1 MAVVAPSLCTTES
14 TTYVVMTR
22 TRYRYVPSSCI
33 MSSAVAPKR
42 SANAAAAS
50 STSSKRFD
58 RLLTILS
65 KSLTRSR
72 DDVASD
78 APHTIEE
85 CYGEKLSLFTSSDDG
100 DGVTR
105 LVDILL
111 GKLDGA
117 HDKLGPD
124 LRKFTSSSSTT
135 ASSSASSTQFEKLL
149 HRQDIQQTL
158 QRIEDAINTVEA
170 EEREFEETEAA
181 DRDSAKDAIKAA
193 RMSKMSPNSGKRKRI
208 QPADSLR
215 IRAYAMKLEYQQS
228 LVEELDEIE
237 KEKTRMEK
245 ELQEGWEEWGKAVED
260 VKTALDVMEKLGE
273 GGDD

>member
-1 MAVVAPSLCTTES
+1 MTSEVAPE
-14 TTYVVMTR
+14 
-22 TRYRYVPSSCI
+22 
-33 MSSAVAPKR
+33 R
-42 SANAAAAS
+42 SAAAAS

-58 RLLTILS
+58 RLITILS

-85 CYGEKLSLFTSSDDG
+85 CYGDMTSLFTSSSDG

-124 LRKFTSSSSTT
+124 LRKSTSSSST
-135 ASSSASSTQFEKLL
+135 ASLSSTQLEKLL
-149 HRQDIQQTL
+149 HRQDIQLTL
-158 QRIEDAINTVEA
+158 QRIEDAINAVEA
-170 EEREFEETEAA
+170 DELEFDETEAA
-181 DRDSAKDAIKAA
+181 DRESAKDAIKAA
-193 RMSKMSPNSGKRKRI
+193 RMSRTSPNSGKRKRI
-208 QPADSLR
+208 QPADSLC
-215 IRAYAMKLEYQQS
+215 IRAYAMKSEYQQS
-228 LVEELDEIE
+228 LVKELEEIE

-245 ELQEGWEEWGKAVED
+245 ELQEGWEEWGKVVEE
-260 VKTALDVMEKLGE
+260 VKMALDVMEKLGDR
-273 GGDD
+273 GDDRYN

>member
-1 MAVVAPSLCTTES
+1 MIIIIRQVVVTGIIATHETILASWSRC
-14 TTYVVMTR
+14 
-22 TRYRYVPSSCI
+22 SS
-33 MSSAVAPKR
+33 R
-42 SANAAAAS
+42 D
-50 STSSKRFD
+50 THED
-58 RLLTILS
+58 ILS

-72 DDVASD
+72 DYVASD

-85 CYGEKLSLFTSSDDG
+85 CYGEMTSLFTSSDDG

-124 LRKFTSSSSTT
+124 LRKSTSISST
-135 ASSSASSTQFEKLL
+135 ASSSSSLSTQFEKLL
-149 HRQDIQQTL
+149 HRQDIQQIL
-158 QRIEDAINTVEA
+158 QRIEDAIDAVEA
-170 EEREFEETEAA
+170 DELDFDETEAA

-193 RMSKMSPNSGKRKRI
+193 RMSRTSPNSGKRKRV

-215 IRAYAMKLEYQQS
+215 IRAYAMKSEYQQS
-228 LVEELDEIE
+228 LAEELEEIE
-237 KEKTRMEK
+237 REKAQMEK
-245 ELQEGWEEWGKAVED
+245 ELQEGWEEWGKVVEE
-260 VKTALDVMEKLGE
+260 VQLALDVMEKLGE

>member
-1 MAVVAPSLCTTES
+1 MVKDQVVEAR
-14 TTYVVMTR
+14 TYDNM
-22 TRYRYVPSSCI
+22 

-42 SANAAAAS
+42 SAAAAAT

-78 APHTIEE
+78 ALHTIEE
-85 CYGEKLSLFTSSDDG
+85 CYGDKTSLFTSSDDG

-124 LRKFTSSSSTT
+124 LRKSTSISST
-135 ASSSASSTQFEKLL
+135 ASSSSSSTQFEKLL
-149 HRQDIQQTL
+149 HRQDIQQIL
-158 QRIEDAINTVEA
+158 QRIEDAIDAVEA
-170 EEREFEETEAA
+170 DERDFDETEAA

-193 RMSKMSPNSGKRKRI
+193 RMSRTSPNSGKRKRV

-215 IRAYAMKLEYQQS
+215 IRAYAMKSEYQQS
-228 LVEELDEIE
+228 LAEELEEIE
-237 KEKTRMEK
+237 REKAQMEK
-245 ELQEGWEEWGKAVED
+245 ELQEGWEEWGKVVEE
-260 VKTALDVMEKLGE
+260 VQLALDVMEKLGE

>member
-1 MAVVAPSLCTTES
+1 MI
-14 TTYVVMTR
+14 Y
-22 TRYRYVPSSCI
+22 
-33 MSSAVAPKR
+33 
-42 SANAAAAS
+42 
-50 STSSKRFD
+50 
-58 RLLTILS
+58 LT
-65 KSLTRSR
+65 KM
-72 DDVASD
+72 
-78 APHTIEE
+78 HQ
-85 CYGEKLSLFTSSDDG
+85 
-100 DGVTR
+100 
-105 LVDILL
+105 
-111 GKLDGA
+111 
-117 HDKLGPD
+117 
-124 LRKFTSSSSTT
+124 FTSSSSTT

-170 EEREFEETEAA
+170 EEREFEATEAA

-193 RMSKMSPNSGKRKRI
+193 RMSRMSPNSGKRKRI

-228 LVEELDEIE
+228 LVEELEEIE

>member
-1 MAVVAPSLCTTES
+1 
-14 TTYVVMTR
+14 
-22 TRYRYVPSSCI
+22 

-42 SANAAAAS
+42 SAAAAAAS

-85 CYGEKLSLFTSSDDG
+85 CYGEMTSLFTSSDDG

-124 LRKFTSSSSTT
+124 LRKSTSISST
-135 ASSSASSTQFEKLL
+135 ASSSLSTQFEKLL
-149 HRQDIQQTL
+149 HRQEIQQIL
-158 QRIEDAINTVEA
+158 QRIEDAIDAVRLMNV
-170 EEREFEETEAA
+170 EREF
-181 DRDSAKDAIKAA
+181 S
-193 RMSKMSPNSGKRKRI
+193 
-208 QPADSLR
+208 QP
-215 IRAYAMKLEYQQS
+215 IRYVYVHTQ
-228 LVEELDEIE
+228 
-237 KEKTRMEK
+237 
-245 ELQEGWEEWGKAVED
+245 
-260 VKTALDVMEKLGE
+260 
-273 GGDD
+273 

>member
-1 MAVVAPSLCTTES
+1 
-14 TTYVVMTR
+14 
-22 TRYRYVPSSCI
+22 
-33 MSSAVAPKR
+33 MSSIPMPKR

-135 ASSSASSTQFEKLL
+135 ASSSATQFEKLL

-170 EEREFEETEAA
+170 EEREFEATEAA

-193 RMSKMSPNSGKRKRI
+193 RMSRMSPNSGKRKRI

-245 ELQEGWEEWGKAVED
+245 ELQEGWEEWGKVVED
-260 VKTALDVMEKLGE
+260 VKTVLDVMEKLGV